1 MGVGAFAGSAGAQR
15 PRARPQ
21 DPEARAMDVRRRGWA
36 INIVAALL
44 VVGAG
49 AIVGLTVFTVMRTN
63 ADVALRRNL
72 VSELALR
79 VQWAVRDIRDAR
91 LRVRMVATRPFLADQ
106 LAAARRHEGAALGR
120 VEHGLRAFLAMR
132 LSALAL
138 YTNAGTLYA
147 HAGAFMAHPVVD
159 MPLRG
164 ELGTT
169 LLWNEGRG
177 FVLRVALPVD
187 RRRAV
192 VGWVVG
198 DAPLPTL
205 GRLLLGARALRSAAN
220 IGLCGPA
227 GTRMACFPN
236 TFDPSQAFARMA
248 RRRAGAPLPIS
259 YALAGHTGFIVTRN
273 YLGHQVAAAYRPVAN
288 TGLGMV
294 LTMDTA
300 ALYAPVYREF
310 TVVLPLI
317 MAVLAVALLVLRW
330 QLAPLVADLVASERS
345 AHEAHERL
353 KDTESYVQAVV
364 NSVDEGI
371 ATISETG
378 IVETFNPAMARLFGY
393 APEEVIGH
401 NVSLLMPEPHRSHH
415 DDYLR
420 HYRDTGEARVI
431 GTGRELTG
439 RRHDGSE
446 FPIDLRV
453 SEFYLGDKRR
463 FIGTARDATGRKEAE
478 RRMEYVATH
487 DTLTDLPGRALIQ
500 TRIDQLIRRAERSG
514 QLFAVMFVD
523 LDHFK
528 DVNDSLG
535 HDLGDRFLRLVARRL
550 QEALRAEDMVG
561 RLGGDEF
568 VVLTAA
574 LVTPLDAALIADKL
588 LRALSAPYLLEGH
601 TLYCSASI
609 GAALY
614 PQDGRDVDTL
624 LRHSDTAMYQAKR
637 SGRGLYRCYDEA
649 VNATSGD
656 EVRLASG
663 LHKALSAG
671 ELVLYYR
678 PVRAVGDRTVV
689 AVETA
694 LKWRH
699 PEQGLLDGDDF
710 LGIAEEAGLAVSL
723 IEWVLRQVGSE
734 IARWRDRSLKTAPV
748 YIRLGSRPFRDARLQ
763 ESFAA
768 LLTRGDGYLG
778 SVGVEI
784 REEDVM
790 DDPQDA
796 LEALS
801 CWRRHGVDVMLGDYG
816 AGYSSLP
823 YLKALA
829 FRTVRLDAS
838 LTVDNSA
845 DTESI
850 EGLTAIIATLHALGI
865 AVVASHVATPEQYEA
880 MRRWGCDRYVG
891 DLAGPLM
898 RADGCAMCLGEQD
911 APASGRGLGDG
922 RPLAGPL

>member
-1 MGVGAFAGSAGAQR
+1 M
-15 PRARPQ
+15 
-21 DPEARAMDVRRRGWA
+21 EVRRRGWA

-44 VVGAG
+44 VVG
-49 AIVGLTVFTVMRTN
+49 VGVVVGVAVFTLMRTN
-63 ADVALRRNL
+63 ADVALQRNL
-72 VSELALR
+72 VSGLALR

-106 LAAARRHEGAALGR
+106 LAAAPYQADAAR
-120 VEHGLRAFLAMR
+120 NTMNRGLRAFLAMR

-138 YTNAGTLYA
+138 YTNTGTLYA
-147 HAGAFMAHPVVD
+147 HVGTFMAHPVVD

-177 FVLRVALPVD
+177 FVLRVALPVY

-198 DAPLPTL
+198 DAPLPAL

-220 IGLCGPA
+220 VGLCGPA
-227 GTRMACFPN
+227 GSRMTCFPN

-248 RRRAGAPLPIS
+248 RSRAGAPLPMS
-259 YALAGHTGFIVTRN
+259 YALAGRTGFVLTRN
-273 YLGHQVAAAYRPVAN
+273 YLGHRVAAAYRPVAD

-310 TVVLPLI
+310 TIVLPLI
-317 MAVLAVALLVLRW
+317 VAVLATALLVLRW
-330 QLAPLVADLVASERS
+330 QLAPLVAELVASEHS
-345 AHEAHERL
+345 AREAHARL

-401 NVSLLMPEPHRSHH
+401 NVSRLMPEPHRSHH

-420 HYRDTGEARVI
+420 HYRETGEARVT

-439 RRHDGSE
+439 RRQDGSE

-453 SEFYLGDKRR
+453 SEFYLGGKRR

-487 DTLTDLPGRALIQ
+487 DALTDLPGRALIQ
-500 TRIDQLIRRAERSG
+500 ARIDQLIRRAERSG
-514 QLFAVMFVD
+514 QLFAVMFAD

-528 DVNDSLG
+528 DVDDSLG
-535 HDLGDRFLRLVARRL
+535 HDQGDRFLRLVARRL

-561 RLGGDEF
+561 RLSGDEF
-568 VVLTAA
+568 VILTAA

-588 LRALSAPYLLEGH
+588 LRALSAPYLLGDH

-609 GAALY
+609 GVALY

-624 LRHSDTAMYQAKR
+624 LRHSDAAMYQAKR

-649 VNATSGD
+649 ANATSGD
-656 EVRLASG
+656 EVQLASG

-678 PVRAVGDRTVV
+678 PVRAVGERTVV
-689 AVETA
+689 ALETN
-694 LKWRH
+694 LRWRH

-723 IEWVLRQVGSE
+723 AEWALRQLGSE
-734 IARWRDRSLKTAPV
+734 IARWRDRGLKTPPV
-748 YIRLGSRPFRDARLQ
+748 YIRLGLRPFRDARLQ

-768 LLTRGDGYLG
+768 LLAGRDGYRG

-784 REEDVM
+784 HEEDVM
-790 DDPQDA
+790 DDPRGA

-801 CWRRHGVDVMLGDYG
+801 GWRRHGVDVMLGDYG

-838 LTVDNSA
+838 LTLDDSA
-845 DTESI
+845 DAESI
-850 EGLTAIIATLHALGI
+850 EGLTAIIATLRALDI
-865 AVVASHVATPEQYEA
+865 AVVASHVTTPGQYEA
-880 MRRWGCDRYVG
+880 MRRWGCDRYAG

-911 APASGRGLGDG
+911 APAAGPGLGEG
-922 RPLAGPL
+922 RSRPSPL

>member
-1 MGVGAFAGSAGAQR
+1 M
-15 PRARPQ
+15 
-21 DPEARAMDVRRRGWA
+21 EVRRRGWA

-44 VVGAG
+44 VVG
-49 AIVGLTVFTVMRTN
+49 VGVVVGVAVFTLMRTN
-63 ADVALRRNL
+63 ADVALQRNL
-72 VSELALR
+72 VSGLALR

-106 LAAARRHEGAALGR
+106 LAAAPYQADAAR
-120 VEHGLRAFLAMR
+120 NTMNRGLRAFLAMR

-138 YTNAGTLYA
+138 YTNTGTLYA
-147 HAGAFMAHPVVD
+147 HVGTFMAHPVVD

-177 FVLRVALPVD
+177 FVLRVALPVY

-198 DAPLPTL
+198 DAPLPAL

-220 IGLCGPA
+220 VGLCGPA
-227 GTRMACFPN
+227 GSRMTCFPN

-248 RRRAGAPLPIS
+248 RSRAGAPLPMS
-259 YALAGHTGFIVTRN
+259 YALAGRTGFVLTRN
-273 YLGHQVAAAYRPVAN
+273 YLGHRVAAAYRPVAD

-310 TVVLPLI
+310 TIVLPLI
-317 MAVLAVALLVLRW
+317 VAVLATALLVLRW
-330 QLAPLVADLVASERS
+330 QLAPLVAELVASEHS
-345 AHEAHERL
+345 AREAHARL

-401 NVSLLMPEPHRSHH
+401 NVSRLMPEPHRSHH

-420 HYRDTGEARVI
+420 HYRETGEARVT

-439 RRHDGSE
+439 RRQDGSE

-453 SEFYLGDKRR
+453 SEFYLGGKRR

-487 DTLTDLPGRALIQ
+487 DALTDLPGRALIQ
-500 TRIDQLIRRAERSG
+500 ARIDQLIRRAERSG
-514 QLFAVMFVD
+514 QLFAVMFAD

-535 HDLGDRFLRLVARRL
+535 HDQGDRFLRLVARRL

-561 RLGGDEF
+561 RLSGDEF
-568 VVLTAA
+568 VILTAA

-588 LRALSAPYLLEGH
+588 LRALSAPYLLGDH

-609 GAALY
+609 GVALY

-624 LRHSDTAMYQAKR
+624 LRHSDAAMYQAKR

-649 VNATSGD
+649 ANATSGD
-656 EVRLASG
+656 EVQLASG

-678 PVRAVGDRTVV
+678 PVRAVGERTVV
-689 AVETA
+689 ALETN
-694 LKWRH
+694 LRWRH

-723 IEWVLRQVGSE
+723 AEWALRQLGSE
-734 IARWRDRSLKTAPV
+734 IARWRDRGLKTPPV
-748 YIRLGSRPFRDARLQ
+748 YIRLGLRPFRDARLQ

-768 LLTRGDGYLG
+768 LLAGRDGYRG

-784 REEDVM
+784 HEEDVM
-790 DDPQDA
+790 DDPRGA

-801 CWRRHGVDVMLGDYG
+801 GWRRHGVDVMLGDYG

-838 LTVDNSA
+838 LTLDDSA
-845 DTESI
+845 DAESI
-850 EGLTAIIATLHALGI
+850 EGLTAIIATLHALDI
-865 AVVASHVATPEQYEA
+865 AVVASHVTTPGQYEA
-880 MRRWGCDRYVG
+880 MRRWGCDRYAG

-911 APASGRGLGDG
+911 APAAGPGLGEG
-922 RPLAGPL
+922 RSRPSPL

>member
-1 MGVGAFAGSAGAQR
+1 M
-15 PRARPQ
+15 
-21 DPEARAMDVRRRGWA
+21 EVRRRGWA

-44 VVGAG
+44 VVG
-49 AIVGLTVFTVMRTN
+49 VGVVVGVAVFTLMRTN
-63 ADVALRRNL
+63 ADVALQRNL
-72 VSELALR
+72 VSGLALR

-106 LAAARRHEGAALGR
+106 LAAAPYQADAAR
-120 VEHGLRAFLAMR
+120 NTMNRGLRAFLAMR

-138 YTNAGTLYA
+138 YTNTGTLYA
-147 HAGAFMAHPVVD
+147 HVGTFMAHPVVD

-177 FVLRVALPVD
+177 FVLRVALPVY

-198 DAPLPTL
+198 DAPLPAL

-220 IGLCGPA
+220 VGLCGPA
-227 GTRMACFPN
+227 GSRMTCFPN

-248 RRRAGAPLPIS
+248 RSRAGAPLPMS
-259 YALAGHTGFIVTRN
+259 YALAGRTGFVLTRN
-273 YLGHQVAAAYRPVAN
+273 YLGHRVAAAYRPVAD

-310 TVVLPLI
+310 TIVLPLI
-317 MAVLAVALLVLRW
+317 VAVLATALLVLRW
-330 QLAPLVADLVASERS
+330 QLAPLVAELVASEHS
-345 AHEAHERL
+345 AREAHARL

-401 NVSLLMPEPHRSHH
+401 NVSRLMPEPHRSHH

-420 HYRDTGEARVI
+420 HYRETGEARVI

-439 RRHDGSE
+439 RRQDGSE

-453 SEFYLGDKRR
+453 SEFYLGGKRR

-487 DTLTDLPGRALIQ
+487 DALTDLPGRALIQ
-500 TRIDQLIRRAERSG
+500 ARIDQLIRRAERSG
-514 QLFAVMFVD
+514 QLFAVMFAD

-535 HDLGDRFLRLVARRL
+535 HDQGDRFLRLVARRL

-561 RLGGDEF
+561 RLSGDEF
-568 VVLTAA
+568 VILTAA

-588 LRALSAPYLLEGH
+588 LRALSAPYLLGDH

-609 GAALY
+609 GVALY

-624 LRHSDTAMYQAKR
+624 LRHSDAAMYQAKR

-649 VNATSGD
+649 ANATSGD
-656 EVRLASG
+656 EVQLASG

-678 PVRAVGDRTVV
+678 PVRAVGERTVV
-689 AVETA
+689 ALETN
-694 LKWRH
+694 LRWRH

-723 IEWVLRQVGSE
+723 AEWALRQLGSE
-734 IARWRDRSLKTAPV
+734 IARWRDRGLKTPPV
-748 YIRLGSRPFRDARLQ
+748 YIRLGLRPFRDARLQ

-768 LLTRGDGYLG
+768 LLAGRDGYRG

-784 REEDVM
+784 HEEDVM
-790 DDPQDA
+790 DDPRGA

-801 CWRRHGVDVMLGDYG
+801 GWRRHGVDVMLGDYG

-838 LTVDNSA
+838 LTLDDSA
-845 DTESI
+845 DAESI
-850 EGLTAIIATLHALGI
+850 EGLTAIIATLRALDI
-865 AVVASHVATPEQYEA
+865 AVVASHVTTPGQYEA
-880 MRRWGCDRYVG
+880 MRRWGCDRYAG

-911 APASGRGLGDG
+911 APAAGPGLGEG
-922 RPLAGPL
+922 RSRPSPL

>member
-1 MGVGAFAGSAGAQR
+1 M
-15 PRARPQ
+15 
-21 DPEARAMDVRRRGWA
+21 EVRRRGWA

-44 VVGAG
+44 VVG
-49 AIVGLTVFTVMRTN
+49 VGVVVGVAVFTLMRTN
-63 ADVALRRNL
+63 ADVALQRNL
-72 VSELALR
+72 VSGLALR

-106 LAAARRHEGAALGR
+106 LAAAPYQADAAR
-120 VEHGLRAFLAMR
+120 NTMNRGLRAFLAMR

-138 YTNAGTLYA
+138 YTNTGTLYA
-147 HAGAFMAHPVVD
+147 HVGTFMAHPVVD

-177 FVLRVALPVD
+177 FVLRVALPVY

-198 DAPLPTL
+198 DAPLPAL

-220 IGLCGPA
+220 VGLCGPA
-227 GTRMACFPN
+227 GSRMTCFPN

-248 RRRAGAPLPIS
+248 RSRAGAPLPMS
-259 YALAGHTGFIVTRN
+259 YALAGRTGFVLTRN
-273 YLGHQVAAAYRPVAN
+273 YLGHRVAAAYRPVAD

-310 TVVLPLI
+310 TIVLPLI
-317 MAVLAVALLVLRW
+317 VAVLATALLVLRW
-330 QLAPLVADLVASERS
+330 QLAPLVAELVASEHS
-345 AHEAHERL
+345 AREAHARL

-401 NVSLLMPEPHRSHH
+401 NVSRLMPEPHRSHH

-420 HYRDTGEARVI
+420 HYRETGEARVT

-439 RRHDGSE
+439 RRQDGSE

-453 SEFYLGDKRR
+453 SEFYLGGKRR

-487 DTLTDLPGRALIQ
+487 DALTDLPGRALIQ
-500 TRIDQLIRRAERSG
+500 ARIDQLIRRAERSG
-514 QLFAVMFVD
+514 QLFAVMFAD

-535 HDLGDRFLRLVARRL
+535 HDQGDRFLRLVARRL

-561 RLGGDEF
+561 RLSGDEF
-568 VVLTAA
+568 VILTAA

-588 LRALSAPYLLEGH
+588 LRALSAPYLLGDH

-609 GAALY
+609 GVALY

-624 LRHSDTAMYQAKR
+624 LRHSDAAMYQAKR

-649 VNATSGD
+649 ANATSGD
-656 EVRLASG
+656 EVQLASG

-678 PVRAVGDRTVV
+678 PVRAVGERTVV
-689 AVETA
+689 ALETN
-694 LKWRH
+694 LRWRH

-723 IEWVLRQVGSE
+723 AEWALRQLGSE
-734 IARWRDRSLKTAPV
+734 IARWRDRGLKTPPV
-748 YIRLGSRPFRDARLQ
+748 YIRLGLRPFRDARLQ

-768 LLTRGDGYLG
+768 LLAGRDGYRG

-784 REEDVM
+784 HEEDVM
-790 DDPQDA
+790 DDPRGA

-801 CWRRHGVDVMLGDYG
+801 GWRRHGVDVMLGDYG

-838 LTVDNSA
+838 LTLDDSA
-845 DTESI
+845 DAESI
-850 EGLTAIIATLHALGI
+850 EGLTAIIATLRALDI
-865 AVVASHVATPEQYEA
+865 AVVASHVTTPGQYEA
-880 MRRWGCDRYVG
+880 MRRWGCDRYAG

-911 APASGRGLGDG
+911 APAAGPGLGEG
-922 RPLAGPL
+922 RSRPSPL

>member
-1 MGVGAFAGSAGAQR
+1 M
-15 PRARPQ
+15 
-21 DPEARAMDVRRRGWA
+21 EVRRRGWA

-44 VVGAG
+44 VVG
-49 AIVGLTVFTVMRTN
+49 VGVVVGVAVFTVMRTN
-63 ADVALRRNL
+63 ADVALQRNL
-72 VSELALR
+72 VSGLALR

-106 LAAARRHEGAALGR
+106 LAVAPHQADAARNTVNR
-120 VEHGLRAFLAMR
+120 GLRAFLAMH

-138 YTNAGTLYA
+138 YTNAGVLYA
-147 HAGAFMAHPVVD
+147 HAGAFMTRPVVD

-164 ELGTT
+164 GLGTT
-169 LLWNEGRG
+169 LLWDEGRG
-177 FVLRVALPVD
+177 FVLRVALPVY

-198 DAPLPTL
+198 DAPLPAL
-205 GRLLLGARALRSAAN
+205 SRLLLGARALRSAAN
-220 IGLCGPA
+220 VGLCGPA
-227 GTRMACFPN
+227 GARMSCFPN
-236 TFDPSQAFARMA
+236 TFDPTQAFARMA
-248 RRRAGAPLPIS
+248 RRRAGAPLPMS
-259 YALAGHTGFIVTRN
+259 YALAGRTGFVLTRN
-273 YLGHQVAAAYRPVAN
+273 YLGHRVAAAYRPVAD

-310 TVVLPLI
+310 TIVLPLI
-317 MAVLAVALLVLRW
+317 VAVLAIALLVLRW
-330 QLAPLVADLVASERS
+330 QLAPLVTELVASEHS
-345 AHEAHERL
+345 AREAHARL

-401 NVSLLMPEPHRSHH
+401 NVSQLMPEPHRSHH

-420 HYRDTGEARVI
+420 HYRETGETRVI

-439 RRHDGSE
+439 RRQDGSE
-446 FPIDLRV
+446 FPVDLRV
-453 SEFYLGDKRR
+453 SEFYLGGKRR

-487 DTLTDLPGRALIQ
+487 DALTDLPGRALIQ
-500 TRIDQLIRRAERSG
+500 ARIDQLIRRAERSG
-514 QLFAVMFVD
+514 QLFAVMFLD

-528 DVNDSLG
+528 DVNDTLG
-535 HDLGDRFLRLVARRL
+535 HDQGDRFLRLVARRL

-561 RLGGDEF
+561 RLSGDEF
-568 VVLTAA
+568 VILTAA

-588 LRALSAPYLLEGH
+588 LRALSAPYLLRDD

-609 GAALY
+609 GVALY

-624 LRHSDTAMYQAKR
+624 LRHSDAAMYQAKR
-637 SGRGLYRCYDEA
+637 SGRGLYRCYDDA
-649 VNATSGD
+649 ANATSGD
-656 EVRLASG
+656 EVQLASG

-678 PVRAVGDRTVV
+678 PVRAVGERTVV
-689 AVETA
+689 ALETA
-694 LKWRH
+694 LRWRH

-723 IEWVLRQVGSE
+723 AEWVLRQLGSE
-734 IARWRDRSLKTAPV
+734 IARWRDRGLKTPPV
-748 YIRLGSRPFRDARLQ
+748 YIRLGLRPFRDARLQ

-768 LLTRGDGYLG
+768 LLAGGDGYRG

-784 REEDVM
+784 HEEDVM
-790 DDPQDA
+790 DDPRGA

-801 CWRRHGVDVMLGDYG
+801 GWRRHGVDVMLGDYG

-838 LTVDNSA
+838 LTLDDSA
-845 DTESI
+845 DAESI
-850 EGLTAIIATLHALGI
+850 EGLTAIIATLRALDI
-865 AVVASHVATPEQYEA
+865 AVVASHVTTTGQYEA
-880 MRRWGCDRYVG
+880 MRRWGCDRYAG
-891 DLAGPLM
+891 DLAGPFM
-898 RADGCAMCLGEQD
+898 RADGCATCLGEQD
-911 APASGRGLGDG
+911 APAAGPRLGEG
-922 RPLAGPL
+922 RPRPGPL

>member
-1 MGVGAFAGSAGAQR
+1 M
-15 PRARPQ
+15 
-21 DPEARAMDVRRRGWA
+21 EVRRRGWA

-44 VVGAG
+44 VVG
-49 AIVGLTVFTVMRTN
+49 VGVVVGVAVFTLMRTN
-63 ADVALRRNL
+63 ADVALQRNL
-72 VSELALR
+72 VSGLALR

-106 LAAARRHEGAALGR
+106 LAAAPYQADAAR
-120 VEHGLRAFLAMR
+120 NTVNRGLRAFLAMR

-138 YTNAGTLYA
+138 YTNTGTLYA
-147 HAGAFMAHPVVD
+147 HVGTFMAHPVVD

-177 FVLRVALPVD
+177 FVLRVALPVY

-198 DAPLPTL
+198 DAPLPAL

-220 IGLCGPA
+220 VGLCGPA
-227 GTRMACFPN
+227 GSRMTCFPN

-248 RRRAGAPLPIS
+248 RSRAGAPLPMS
-259 YALAGHTGFIVTRN
+259 YALAGRTGFVLTRN
-273 YLGHQVAAAYRPVAN
+273 YLGHRVAAAYRPVAD

-310 TVVLPLI
+310 TIVLPLI
-317 MAVLAVALLVLRW
+317 VAVLATALLVLRW
-330 QLAPLVADLVASERS
+330 QLAPLVAELVASEHS
-345 AHEAHERL
+345 AREAHARL

-401 NVSLLMPEPHRSHH
+401 NVSRLMPEPHRSHH

-420 HYRDTGEARVI
+420 HYRETGEARVI

-439 RRHDGSE
+439 RRQDGSE

-453 SEFYLGDKRR
+453 SEFYLGGKRR
-463 FIGTARDATGRKEAE
+463 FIGTARDAAGRKEAE

-487 DTLTDLPGRALIQ
+487 DALTDLPGRALIQ
-500 TRIDQLIRRAERSG
+500 ARIDQLIRRAERSG
-514 QLFAVMFVD
+514 QLFAVMFAD

-535 HDLGDRFLRLVARRL
+535 HDQGDRFLRLVARRL

-561 RLGGDEF
+561 RLSGDEF
-568 VVLTAA
+568 VILTAA

-588 LRALSAPYLLEGH
+588 LRALSAPYLLGDH

-609 GAALY
+609 GVALY

-624 LRHSDTAMYQAKR
+624 LRHSDAAMYQAKR

-649 VNATSGD
+649 ANATSGD
-656 EVRLASG
+656 EVQLASG

-678 PVRAVGDRTVV
+678 PVRAVGERTVV
-689 AVETA
+689 ALETN
-694 LKWRH
+694 LRWRH

-723 IEWVLRQVGSE
+723 AEWALRQLGSE
-734 IARWRDRSLKTAPV
+734 IARWRDRGLKTPPV
-748 YIRLGSRPFRDARLQ
+748 YIRLGLRPFRDARLQ

-768 LLTRGDGYLG
+768 LLAGRDGYRG

-784 REEDVM
+784 HEEDVM
-790 DDPQDA
+790 DDPRGA

-801 CWRRHGVDVMLGDYG
+801 GWRRHGVDVMLGDYG

-838 LTVDNSA
+838 LTLDDSA
-845 DTESI
+845 DAESI
-850 EGLTAIIATLHALGI
+850 EGLTAIIATLRALDI
-865 AVVASHVATPEQYEA
+865 AVVASHVTTPGQYEA
-880 MRRWGCDRYVG
+880 MRRWGCDRYAG

-911 APASGRGLGDG
+911 APAAGPGLGEG
-922 RPLAGPL
+922 RSRPSPL